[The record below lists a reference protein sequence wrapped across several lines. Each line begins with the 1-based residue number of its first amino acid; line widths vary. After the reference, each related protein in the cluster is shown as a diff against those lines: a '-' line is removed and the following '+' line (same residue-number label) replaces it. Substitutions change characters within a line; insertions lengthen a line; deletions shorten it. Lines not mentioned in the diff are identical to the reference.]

1 MTERRRPGQWP
12 VRAVDPDSAAS
23 TGDDAEQY
31 LRRAAERA
39 RRELVL
45 GSIRAHL
52 EEQPT
57 PGSVLSAARRWCADL
72 TALAVEVSRSKRN
85 TS

>member
-1 MTERRRPGQWP
+1 MTKRRDPGQWP
-12 VRAVDPDSAAS
+12 VGRVDPDAVAR

-45 GSIRAHL
+45 DSIRAHL

-57 PGSVLSAARRWCADL
+57 ANSALNTARRWIADVV
-72 TALAVEVSRSKRN
+72 ALGDEVAKSKRS
-85 TS
+85 T